1 MEFLLRLSKCHLAS
15 LELDTCKADNCPFL
29 IFLDFNAESNLAAP
43 IGKNF
48 PTYLAGCPLR

>member
-1 MEFLLRLSKCHLAS
+1 MEFLLRQSKCHLAS

-43 IGKNF
+43 IGKSF
-48 PTYLAGCPLR
+48 PTYLAGCPLG